1 MTLAITNSVA
11 SFSGQKNLTLTS
23 NNLPKALERPTP
35 DVKINDN
42 SKGRNITSEQPAPNV
57 KINFSAK
64 GREAALGR
72 PASDVKIND
81 SGKERDANLERPAP
95 DAKISN
101 AVKGRE
107 IKLEQPAPDAKG
119 NRRAEEPAGQIIS
132 QKQPTQIELQIAI
145 SDTKKA
151 VKQVKAGE
159 GALKEISNILL
170 NVRDRVQDIAKNGTT
185 DKDKQAINQKDIAN
199 ALKAIDQIA
208 KSVGLTNKKP
218 SDKSAGK
225 VNSTP
230 IQDVKV
236 LPLTVNQKTGT
247 TEVKTAIAPKTEP
260 TTSETPTERKA
271 VQSVLSTNVRATKV
285 TILTALR
292 KATGNETPTDAAN
305 QDVADNTK
313 ATDQTSE
320 VTETKAASKSPQ
332 VTGQASL
339 QATNFGQIVLA
350 KRGIVDSGGKSA
362 QQPAVALT
370 NLPTTLAAPAKSV
383 EPQPAKTVKV
393 SSTVNNEQPTEEGE
407 KTEEDADSKKF
418 SLLFQG
424 GVTTDQIAKLIL
436 DRVHTDGAGAEN
448 PFSKLYTLNVSD
460 QAGVQDS
467 LKILEKVIQDTASL
481 RSQLGALQ
489 TDTLESNANNL
500 QANLA
505 HQVTTEST
513 IRDADFAKEI
523 AALTKNQLRLQSGIK
538 GLSNANQIPQ
548 LVTDLLKG

>member
-11 SFSGQKNLTLTS
+11 PFSGQKNLAHT
-23 NNLPKALERPTP
+23 NNNAPKAVERPTP
-35 DVKINDN
+35 DVKSNDN
-42 SKGRNITSEQPAPNV
+42 SKGRNTTSERPAPDV

-64 GREAALGR
+64 GREAARGR
-72 PASDVKIND
+72 LASDVKIND
-81 SGKERDANLERPAP
+81 SGKERDAKLERPAP
-95 DAKISN
+95 DVKINN

-107 IKLEQPAPDAKG
+107 IKLEQPAPDAKS
-119 NRRAEEPAGQIIS
+119 NRRAEEPAGQLIS
-132 QKQPTQIELQIAI
+132 KKQQTRIELQTAI

-170 NVRDRVQDIAKNGTT
+170 KVRDRVQDIAKNGTT

-208 KSVGLTNKKP
+208 KSVGLTKKKP
-218 SDKSAGK
+218 SDKSVGK

-236 LPLTVNQKTGT
+236 LPSSVNQKTGT
-247 TEVKTAIAPKTEP
+247 TEVKTAIGPKIEP
-260 TTSETPTERKA
+260 TTSQTPTERKA
-271 VQSVLSTNVRATKV
+271 VQSSLSTKVRATKV
-285 TILTALR
+285 TISTASQ
-292 KATGNETPTDAAN
+292 KATGNETPTDASN
-305 QDVADNTK
+305 Q

-320 VTETKAASKSPQ
+320 VTETKAASKSSQ

-339 QATNFGQIVLA
+339 HATDFGQIVLA
-350 KRGIVDSGGKSA
+350 KRGIVDSGSKSE
-362 QQPAVALT
+362 QQPAIALT

-383 EPQPAKTVKV
+383 EPQPAKTVEV

-407 KTEEDADSKKF
+407 KTEEDADTKKF

-424 GVTTDQIAKLIL
+424 GVTADQIAKLIL
-436 DRVHTDGAGAEN
+436 DRVHTDGVGVEN

-523 AALTKNQLRLQSGIK
+523 AALTKNQLRLQSGVK

-548 LVTDLLKG
+548 LVTDLLRG